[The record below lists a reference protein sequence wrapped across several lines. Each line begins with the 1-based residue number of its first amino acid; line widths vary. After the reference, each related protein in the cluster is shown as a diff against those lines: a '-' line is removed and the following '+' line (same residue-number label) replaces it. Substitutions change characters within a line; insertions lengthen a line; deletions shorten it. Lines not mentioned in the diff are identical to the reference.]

1 MLQPSRKDRMNE
13 NEEKKEAPP
22 NAVSHWS
29 GFQGSAAKGGPR
41 APNLRIEP
49 RGAFRLT
56 RNPFASNGLTSSG
69 GFLPAIH
76 ADRAGLLPGMPG
88 YRDFQGFRASPGF
101 QGYGTGHAVAGWN
114 SRLDMLAFPEREA
127 HERSA
132 GFQFFRAWAH
142 SPAGA
147 PSAPAG
153 TVVQCDPRIGAVRA
167 TDGPSDASPLA
178 FADRRRA
185 REGAERREAVEA
197 ARWDEIGIN
206 WTSPLRERL
215 APCRAIGADGTPRA
229 KIDRWSS
236 FLILVGEDVYDYL
249 SHLPLPACGA
259 TAPVQWSPAVPCLPA
274 VACSIGTAERLP
286 EWRPWA
292 LSTGIT
298 PRPAPREAVRARAR
312 ALLLRGADVTPQY
325 GTRHAIGSGSV
336 DGSGAPG
343 LNREILVPE
352 LRSGEA
358 LRISRLPDGTECVA
372 GKAVK
377 VHGVRC
383 RYCTVA
389 GCPAAIRPGSQ
400 CPRAAAAWK
409 RYPELRAA
417 ETAARKALR
426 AHGDIETSPAVK
438 AARDVATAKGAA
450 MAHAA
455 SIGAAW
461 EAQATL
467 ETRAAE
473 HALREAITA
482 HEATA
487 RELRA
492 AERRAISATRAAVS
506 ALGGVWTE

>member
-1 MLQPSRKDRMNE
+1 MNE

-41 APNLRIEP
+41 APNLRVEP

-69 GFLPAIH
+69 GFLPSLH

-101 QGYGTGHAVAGWN
+101 QNYGRGY
-114 SRLDMLAFPEREA
+114 SPDFDPETDRA
-127 HERSA
+127 A
-132 GFQFFRAWAH
+132 GFQYFRAWAH
-142 SPAGA
+142 SPAEA
-147 PSAPAG
+147 PSAPAAG
-153 TVVQCDPRIGAVRA
+153 VVPPDPRIGAVRA
-167 TDGPSDASPLA
+167 TDGPSDAPPLA

-185 REGAERREAVEA
+185 LRAAERRGAWED

-215 APCRAIGADGTPRA
+215 APCRAINPDGTPRA

-249 SHLPLPACGA
+249 SHFPLAACADAPA
-259 TAPVQWSPAVPCLPA
+259 VQWSPVSPCLPSLTCSA
-274 VACSIGTAERLP
+274 VTAERFP

-298 PRPAPREAVRARAR
+298 PRPAPRETVRARAR
-312 ALLLRGADVTPQY
+312 ELLLRGADVQPCH

-343 LNREILVPE
+343 ANGEILVPE
-352 LRSGEA
+352 LRPGEA

-426 AHGDIETSPAVK
+426 AHGTIETSPAVK

-473 HALREAITA
+473 HALREAIEA
-482 HEATA
+482 HETTE

-492 AERRAISATRAAVS
+492 AERRAIDATRDAVS
-506 ALGGVWTE
+506 ALETAWGESAD